1 MVQEGMVTQTC
12 WQSVKLRVIKVDEQG
27 FLSRLVTFFFF
38 FCKCTRNKNLEIAL
52 VSVNLGPE
60 TCLSLSVR
68 RNLLFYFFA
77 L

>member
-27 FLSRLVTFFFF
+27 FLSRLVTFFF
-38 FCKCTRNKNLEIAL
+38 CKCTRNKNLEIAL

-60 TCLSLSVR
+60 TSHFLLGGISCSTSLLSE
-68 RNLLFYFFA
+68 
-77 L
+77 

>member
-38 FCKCTRNKNLEIAL
+38 FVNVQEIKIL
-52 VSVNLGPE
+52 
-60 TCLSLSVR
+60 R
-68 RNLLFYFFA
+68 
-77 L
+77 